1 MSSVSTGTFD
11 ESRRGIPMTGID
23 LYSLRY
29 TWFSIDNKNEQ
40 ALSNFRGDKPT
51 HPIGC
56 YPCHV
61 YLIECHSNERI
72 RVWLQESEA
81 QVDKFSDYIQ
91 GLQWQVYQ
99 AEAKCTEHLLLTK
112 YTVFYTLLRK
122 AECTLYILT
131 KKITFF
137 FRKLYVVLNL
147 TLSIKISRL

>member
-81 QVDKFSDYIQ
+81 QVDKCSDYISKRYDYQ
-91 GLQWQVYQ
+91 RTQPCWVCKWLDWNEDWLINIEPTDDTPTIKPNFYRLIGDRFYLYGDGGESFLVYP
-99 AEAKCTEHLLLTK
+99 
-112 YTVFYTLLRK
+112 V
-122 AECTLYILT
+122 
-131 KKITFF
+131 
-137 FRKLYVVLNL
+137 
-147 TLSIKISRL
+147 